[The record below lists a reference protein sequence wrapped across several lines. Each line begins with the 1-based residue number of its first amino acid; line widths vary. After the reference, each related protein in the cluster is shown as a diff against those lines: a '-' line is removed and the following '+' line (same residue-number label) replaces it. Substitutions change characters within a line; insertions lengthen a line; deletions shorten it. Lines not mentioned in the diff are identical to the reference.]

1 MPHEIRTRGILEGTS
16 LAVFLALVH
25 TVNDAITAILGALL
39 PTLQERFEVGPTTL
53 ALIVAVFWISSSV
66 TQPLLGSLAEDIGLR
81 TVAALGVLASAV
93 FLSLVGVAPE
103 LWILFALLVIGGLG
117 SAALHPVGTTIA
129 AASTRGNR
137 AVGVG
142 LFTAGGMI
150 GFALG
155 PVLILFLVSRHGTGA
170 TPWLMVPG
178 VLLAAAVYLLLPDW
192 RPHGRRRFGAM
203 LDRELLFGPVGALA
217 LAGSFTSIAFVTF
230 TSTLPLWLVNE
241 HGYATHA
248 TTIGWTLAVFALS
261 AGVGAVVGGT
271 LAPLLGRGR
280 TIVGALMLATV
291 PLGIVVASTP
301 GSLGFFLA
309 SAAAGALLFV
319 PSSVKVVI
327 AQELA
332 PHSPAAASGMI
343 LGVSSAVAGALYIAL
358 GRLQETI
365 GLEAGMVVGFAM
377 VLPAAVIAAI
387 VLRRSPSLA
396 SLPSLSTT
404 TS

>member
-1 MPHEIRTRGILEGTS
+1 MPHEIRRRGILEGTG

-53 ALIVAVFWISSSV
+53 ALIVAVFWIASSV

-81 TVAALGVLASAV
+81 TVAALGVLASAL

-129 AASTRGNR
+129 ASSSRGNR

-155 PVLILFLVSRHGTGA
+155 PVLILYLVARHGVDA

-192 RPHGRRRFGAM
+192 QPHGRRRLRAM
-203 LDRELLFGPVGALA
+203 LDRELVLGPVGALA
-217 LAGSFTSIAFVTF
+217 LAGSFTSVAFVTF
-230 TSTLPLWLVNE
+230 TSTLPLWLVHE
-241 HGYATHA
+241 HGYDTDAA
-248 TTIGWTLAVFALS
+248 TIGWTLAVFALA
-261 AGVGAVVGGT
+261 AGVGAVVGGMV
-271 LAPLLGRGR
+271 APRLGRGR
-280 TIVGALMLATV
+280 TIVGALLLATV
-291 PLGIVVASTP
+291 PLAVVATSAP
-301 GSLGFFLA
+301 GSAGFFLA
-309 SAAAGALLFV
+309 SAAAGALLYV

-343 LGVSSAVAGALYIAL
+343 LGMTSAVAGALYVAL

-365 GLEAGMVVGFAM
+365 GIEAGMLVGFAM
-377 VLPAAVIAAI
+377 VLPAAAIAAI
-387 VLRRSPSLA
+387 VLRRTPSVA
-396 SLPSLSTT
+396 VQDA
-404 TS
+404 

>member
-39 PTLQERFEVGPTTL
+39 PTLQERFEVGATTL
-53 ALIVAVFWISSSV
+53 AAIVAVFWISSS

-81 TVAALGVLASAV
+81 TVAALGVLAPAI

-117 SAALHPVGTTIA
+117 SAALYPVGTTIA

-155 PVLILFLVSRHGTGA
+155 PVLILYLVSRHGTDA

-192 RPHGRRRFGAM
+192 QPHGSGSESRRSRP
-203 LDRELLFGPVGALA
+203 LDPHSSSVPVAAPRPPRLEE
-217 LAGSFTSIAFVTF
+217 LAGG
-230 TSTLPLWLVNE
+230 
-241 HGYATHA
+241 H
-248 TTIGWTLAVFALS
+248 
-261 AGVGAVVGGT
+261 
-271 LAPLLGRGR
+271 
-280 TIVGALMLATV
+280 
-291 PLGIVVASTP
+291 
-301 GSLGFFLA
+301 
-309 SAAAGALLFV
+309 
-319 PSSVKVVI
+319 
-327 AQELA
+327 
-332 PHSPAAASGMI
+332 
-343 LGVSSAVAGALYIAL
+343 
-358 GRLQETI
+358 
-365 GLEAGMVVGFAM
+365 
-377 VLPAAVIAAI
+377 
-387 VLRRSPSLA
+387 
-396 SLPSLSTT
+396 
-404 TS
+404 